1 MLQNFVLRENGL
13 ENIAAD
19 GKIIGYRIKTGLS
32 FYRSVPLS
40 CIEEISIAIDDVE
53 VDVSQISLELYGE
66 TYAHAE
72 LDRSDIWWD
81 FVDTAW
87 LNVRAEGGLAVG
99 THKVKVRYKIRIPYA
114 IPVGDD
120 FVVNYDVTNAE
131 KTLEVTGV

>member
-13 ENIAAD
+13 ENITAD
-19 GKIIGYRIKTGLS
+19 GRIIGYRIKTGLS

-40 CIEEISIAIDDVE
+40 CIEEISIAVDDVE
-53 VDVSQISLELYGE
+53 VYVSQISLELYGE
-66 TYAHAE
+66 TYAYAE
-72 LDRSDIWWD
+72 LDRPDIWWD

-87 LNVRAEGGLAVG
+87 LNVSAEGGLAVG

-131 KTLEVTGV
+131 KTLEVTGA